1 MEGGS
6 TTVTSSDNGSFV
18 KHVFNFDND
27 TKNELM
33 NMIQY
38 LLLAIIPLTF
48 FNKLICSFIPEVD
61 ESKGNFDLLSEV
73 ILHLILTILSIY
85 LVNRIITFVPTY
97 SGRTLD
103 NVNFI
108 NIALVLLMFNRKSK
122 TKLDVLY
129 KRVQAMWD
137 GEEPTNKKKSRKN
150 GNQPV
155 VKVSQPITG
164 GAATPTR
171 GPNSA
176 DYLKAHAQMNAPN
189 TDADPGTNNNMY
201 SQNGFNGLQ
210 DAQIPT
216 VQEPMAA
223 NSFGGFSSW

>member
-85 LVNRIITFVPTY
+85 LVNRVITFVPTY

-122 TKLDVLY
+122 TKLDVLF

-164 GAATPTR
+164 GAAMPTR
-171 GPNSA
+171 GPESA

-189 TDADPGTNNNMY
+189 TDADPGTNNNLY

-210 DAQIPT
+210 NAQIPA

>member
-6 TTVTSSDNGSFV
+6 TTVTSSDNGSFI

-33 NMIQY
+33 NLTQY

-48 FNKLICSFIPEVD
+48 FNNLVCSFIPEVD

-73 ILHLILTILSIY
+73 ILHLILTLISIY
-85 LVNRIITFVPTY
+85 FVNRIITFVPTY
-97 SGRTLD
+97 SGRSLD

-122 TKLDVLY
+122 AKLDVLF
-129 KRVQAMWD
+129 KRVKAMWD
-137 GEEPTNKKKSRKN
+137 GEDLDKKKQKN
-150 GNQPV
+150 GKQPV

-164 GAATPTR
+164 GGATPTR

-176 DYLKAHAQMNAPN
+176 DYLNAHAQMNAPN
-189 TDADPGTNNNMY
+189 SDADPGSNNNMY
-201 SQNGFNGLQ
+201 ASNGFNGLQ
-210 DAQIPT
+210 QAQIPT
-216 VQEPMAA
+216 MQEPMAA
-223 NSFGGFSSW
+223 NSMGGFSSW

>member
-73 ILHLILTILSIY
+73 VLHLILTILSIY
-85 LVNRIITFVPTY
+85 LVNRVITFVPTY

-122 TKLDVLY
+122 TKLDVLF

-137 GEEPTNKKKSRKN
+137 GEEPRNKKKSKKN

-210 DAQIPT
+210 NAQIPAM
-216 VQEPMAA
+216 QEPMAA

>member
-1 MEGGS
+1 
-6 TTVTSSDNGSFV
+6 
-18 KHVFNFDND
+18 
-27 TKNELM
+27 M

-48 FNKLICSFIPEVD
+48 FNNLICSFIPEVD
-61 ESKGNFDLLSEV
+61 ESKGNFDLLSEIV
-73 ILHLILTILSIY
+73 LHLILTILSIY

-122 TKLDVLY
+122 TKLDVLF
-129 KRVQAMWD
+129 KRVKAMWD
-137 GEEPTNKKKSRKN
+137 GEEPENKKKSK
-150 GNQPV
+150 GKQPV

-201 SQNGFNGLQ
+201 AGNGFGGLQ
-210 DAQIPT
+210 NAQIPT
-216 VQEPMAA
+216 MQEPMAA

>member
-48 FNKLICSFIPEVD
+48 FNNLVCSFIPEVD

-73 ILHLILTILSIY
+73 ILHLILTIMSIY
-85 LVNRIITFVPTY
+85 FVNKIITFVPTY

-103 NVNFI
+103 NVNFV

-122 TKLDVLY
+122 AKLDVLF
-129 KRVQAMWD
+129 KRVKAMWD
-137 GEEPTNKKKSRKN
+137 GEDLDKKKPNN
-150 GNQPV
+150 GKQPV
-155 VKVSQPITG
+155 VKVTQPITG
-164 GAATPTR
+164 GAAMPTR

-189 TDADPGTNNNMY
+189 SDADPGSNNNMY
-201 SQNGFNGLQ
+201 ASNGFNGLQ
-210 DAQIPT
+210 QAQAPAM
-216 VQEPMAA
+216 QEPMAA

>member
-1 MEGGS
+1 
-6 TTVTSSDNGSFV
+6 
-18 KHVFNFDND
+18 
-27 TKNELM
+27 
-33 NMIQY
+33 
-38 LLLAIIPLTF
+38 
-48 FNKLICSFIPEVD
+48 
-61 ESKGNFDLLSEV
+61 
-73 ILHLILTILSIY
+73 
-85 LVNRIITFVPTY
+85 
-97 SGRTLD
+97 
-103 NVNFI
+103 
-108 NIALVLLMFNRKSK
+108 
-122 TKLDVLY
+122 
-129 KRVQAMWD
+129 MWD
-137 GEEPTNKKKSRKN
+137 GEEPTNKKKSKKN

-210 DAQIPT
+210 NAQIPAM
-216 VQEPMAA
+216 QEPMAA

>member
-73 ILHLILTILSIY
+73 VLHLLLTILSIY
-85 LVNRIITFVPTY
+85 FVNRVITFVPTY

-210 DAQIPT
+210 DAQIPAM
-216 VQEPMAA
+216 QEPMAA

>member
-85 LVNRIITFVPTY
+85 LVNRVITFVPTY

-122 TKLDVLY
+122 TKLDVLF

-137 GEEPTNKKKSRKN
+137 GEEPTNKKKSKKN

-210 DAQIPT
+210 NAQIPT

>member
-210 DAQIPT
+210 DAQIPAM
-216 VQEPMAA
+216 QEPMAA

>member
-18 KHVFNFDND
+18 KHIFNFDND

-73 ILHLILTILSIY
+73 VLHLLLTILSIY
-85 LVNRIITFVPTY
+85 FVNRVITFVPTY

-129 KRVQAMWD
+129 KRVKNMWD
-137 GEEPTNKKKSRKN
+137 GEEPAKKSKKN
-150 GNQPV
+150 GKQPV

>member
-48 FNKLICSFIPEVD
+48 FNNLICSFIPEVD
-61 ESKGNFDLLSEV
+61 ESKGNFDLLSEIV
-73 ILHLILTILSIY
+73 LHLILTILSIY

-122 TKLDVLY
+122 TKLDVLF
-129 KRVQAMWD
+129 KRVKTMWD
-137 GEEPTNKKKSRKN
+137 GEEPTNKKKSKKN

-189 TDADPGTNNNMY
+189 SDADPGTNNNMY
-201 SQNGFNGLQ
+201 SHNGFNGLQ
-210 DAQIPT
+210 NAQIPT
-216 VQEPMAA
+216 MQEPMAA

>member
-33 NMIQY
+33 NMTQY

-48 FNKLICSFIPEVD
+48 FNNLVCSFIPEVD

-73 ILHLILTILSIY
+73 ILHLILTIMSIY
-85 LVNRIITFVPTY
+85 FVNKIITFVPTY

-103 NVNFI
+103 NVNFV

-122 TKLDVLY
+122 AKLDVLF
-129 KRVQAMWD
+129 KRVKAMWD
-137 GEEPTNKKKSRKN
+137 GEDLDKNKNKKN
-150 GNQPV
+150 GKQPV

-189 TDADPGTNNNMY
+189 TEADPGTNNNMY
-201 SQNGFNGLQ
+201 ASNGFNGLQ
-210 DAQIPT
+210 QAQVPAMT
-216 VQEPMAA
+216 EPMAA

>member
-6 TTVTSSDNGSFV
+6 TTVTSSDNGSFI

-33 NMIQY
+33 NLTQY

-48 FNKLICSFIPEVD
+48 FNNLVCSFIPEVD

-73 ILHLILTILSIY
+73 ILHLILTLISIY
-85 LVNRIITFVPTY
+85 FVNRIITFVPTY

-122 TKLDVLY
+122 AKLDVLF
-129 KRVQAMWD
+129 KRVKAMWD
-137 GEEPTNKKKSRKN
+137 GEDLDKKKKKN
-150 GNQPV
+150 GKQPV

-176 DYLKAHAQMNAPN
+176 DYLNAHAQMNAPN
-189 TDADPGTNNNMY
+189 SDADPGSNNNMY
-201 SQNGFNGLQ
+201 ASNGFNGLQ
-210 DAQIPT
+210 QAQIPT
-216 VQEPMAA
+216 MQEPMAA
-223 NSFGGFSSW
+223 NSMGGFSSW